1 MKFIVKYHT
10 DGYDE
15 IIADKYEVIGPAVNM
30 STDGVEISR
39 DLYRRAIFTDDKGV
53 VAEIN
58 MQYVR
63 GIFTIRPGEEKKEET
78 EELCYYDP
86 LRDPFDKK
94 YKKYIRGN

>member
-10 DGYDE
+10 DGSDE
-15 IIADKYEVIGPAVNM
+15 IIADKYEIVGPTVKMN
-30 STDGVEISR
+30 TDGVEIAQ

-63 GIFTIRPGEEKKEET
+63 GIFTIRPEEEKKEDK
-78 EELCYYDP
+78 LYCY
-86 LRDPFDKK
+86 DPFDM
-94 YKKYIRGN
+94 KYIRGN